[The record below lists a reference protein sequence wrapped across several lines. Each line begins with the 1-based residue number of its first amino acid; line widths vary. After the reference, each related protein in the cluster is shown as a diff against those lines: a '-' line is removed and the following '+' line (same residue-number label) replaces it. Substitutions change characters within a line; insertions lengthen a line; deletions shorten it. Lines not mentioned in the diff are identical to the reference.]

1 MYIERLIQENREFC
15 SGSFSNKGT
24 QTLIGNLVS
33 AGTAGDLSRFTAP
46 KSNALLADQNWELR
60 NAKKVGPINRLRE
73 MLWDFTY
80 LCWKMTEYSF
90 AGIDKPIGISTY
102 KLTRALPSR
111 LKSVLPTVEEIEQE
125 LSRTVKAVGS
135 RAASPK
141 GKAARKKK
149 RAPRAR

>member
-1 MYIERLIQENREFC
+1 MPSWRWNCRADCPGGLRRDEVRAPEPRREGRVGGLHDGARRER
-15 SGSFSNKGT
+15 
-24 QTLIGNLVS
+24 
-33 AGTAGDLSRFTAP
+33 D
-46 KSNALLADQNWELR
+46 
-60 NAKKVGPINRLRE
+60 VGPASPAAQDDRR
-73 MLWDFTY
+73 
-80 LCWKMTEYSF
+80 WKMTEYSF

>member
-1 MYIERLIQENREFC
+1 MAKDDAKWAYWTKQINDWRASGLTRNAYCQREGLKPTTLDYWRPLIFPDW
-15 SGSFSNKGT
+15 SFSNKGT

-33 AGTAGDLSRFTAP
+33 AGTAGDLSRFTDP

-80 LCWKMTEYSF
+80 LCWKMT
-90 AGIDKPIGISTY
+90 
-102 KLTRALPSR
+102 
-111 LKSVLPTVEEIEQE
+111 
-125 LSRTVKAVGS
+125 
-135 RAASPK
+135 K

-149 RAPRAR
+149 RAHRAR